1 MKITKFSAKVLLK
14 VKMLIHSDFLIHIS
28 ESIAAKSRTGLA
40 IPNPYIM
47 NGKKSVVELF

>member
-1 MKITKFSAKVLLK
+1 MKITKFLAKVVLK
-14 VKMLIHSDFLIHIS
+14 VKMLIHFDFLIHIS

-47 NGKKSVVELF
+47 NGKKTFAQLF